1 MRVFS
6 ACMKMMKGHKATL
19 LIYVTVFAGL
29 LLTMTFMGDS
39 GVYSGFQGQR
49 PKYAL
54 INRDEDS
61 ALVQGLAE
69 VLEHTG
75 TRIELEDSREAMADA
90 GFYQA
95 VECIFLIPEGYGE
108 KLKKGADAALEMW
121 QWPSSA
127 SGYYLRSAAEQYLL
141 LVQMYQKTG
150 DMTDKGIAEAVAAS
164 MEKDTTVE
172 MRQYMDGAA
181 VSEKIRLYQRFLPYV
196 LLLLSI
202 SCVSVVFINF
212 RKPEIRMRNLCSPIR
227 PFSFAVQRFL
237 YACVVGAGAW
247 GLLNLMGAL
256 FCLKDWKGVDGR
268 IVLLL
273 LGNGLAVTLVA
284 VSLALLCSTIVN
296 DEKSMSFISN
306 IVSLGICF
314 LSGVFVPQ
322 EFFGAGLLRIAK
334 LLPVYWY
341 EKNEERICGL
351 TGFTAENLMP
361 VYRGVL
367 IQLGFAAAFFC
378 IYLLVSKSQ
387 QQSEEDF
394 GTVRT
399 EIEQ

>member
-75 TRIELEDSREAMADA
+75 TRIELEDSREAMTDA

-181 VSEKIRLYQRFLPYV
+181 VSEKNPAVSEISSICLIAAEHFLCQRCIYKFPEAGNQNAESLQSYTAV
-196 LLLLSI
+196 LLCRSEI
-202 SCVSVVFINF
+202 SVC
-212 RKPEIRMRNLCSPIR
+212 LCSRSRGMGAFESYGCFVLPEGLER
-227 PFSFAVQRFL
+227 SGWEDCSPAFGKWSCSNPGCSFA
-237 YACVVGAGAW
+237 GI
-247 GLLNLMGAL
+247 AL
-256 FCLKDWKGVDGR
+256 
-268 IVLLL
+268 
-273 LGNGLAVTLVA
+273 
-284 VSLALLCSTIVN
+284 
-296 DEKSMSFISN
+296 
-306 IVSLGICF
+306 
-314 LSGVFVPQ
+314 Q
-322 EFFGAGLLRIAK
+322 H
-334 LLPVYWY
+334 
-341 EKNEERICGL
+341 
-351 TGFTAENLMP
+351 
-361 VYRGVL
+361 YR
-367 IQLGFAAAFFC
+367 
-378 IYLLVSKSQ
+378 K
-387 QQSEEDF
+387 
-394 GTVRT
+394 
-399 EIEQ
+399 